1 MANPAG
7 IRAAWQEILESA
19 QQVPGVR
26 SVATV
31 DTVPMR
37 DGNNQ
42 VGYWTSAD
50 LPPPSEQPLALA
62 TSVTPDYLQVM
73 GVPLMRG
80 RFFNE
85 QDRLGH
91 ETVVVID
98 DVLAQKAFGGED
110 PIGRQLWLPDLG
122 SPFSSGDQASDAVR
136 VVGVVGH
143 VRYWGLAGDDQAQV
157 RAQFYY
163 PFAQVPEAFLARWS
177 ELTSI
182 AVRTNAAP
190 LSVLESLRGAVRGV
204 TGDQVLYE
212 VRTLEQLAAASLA
225 RQRFM
230 MMVLGIF
237 AALAMVL
244 ACIGIYGVLAYL
256 TAQRVPEIGLRMALG
271 ASAQDVLGMV
281 MRQSGVMI
289 SVGVGVGVAGG
300 VVAARLLQSYVPGVH
315 SIEPATFA
323 LMVGVLIVAALV
335 ASFVPARRASR
346 VDPMSALRQQ

>member
-1 MANPAG
+1 
-7 IRAAWQEILESA
+7 
-19 QQVPGVR
+19 
-26 SVATV
+26 
-31 DTVPMR
+31 MR
-37 DGNNQ
+37 EGNNQ

-50 LPPPSEQPLALA
+50 LPAPSEQPLALA

-73 GVPLMRG
+73 GIPLLQG
-80 RFFNE
+80 RFFSE
-85 QDRLGH
+85 QDRLGN
-91 ETVVVID
+91 EIVVVID

-110 PIGRQLWLPDLG
+110 PVGRRLWLPDLG
-122 SPFSSGDQASDAVR
+122 SPFSSGTQASDAVR

-163 PFAQVPEAFLARWS
+163 PFAQVPDSFLARWS

-190 LSVLESLRGAVRGV
+190 LSVLAPLRDAVRGV

-237 AALAMVL
+237 SVLAMVL

-256 TAQRVPEIGLRMALG
+256 TGQRVPEIGLRMALG
-271 ASAQDVLGMV
+271 ASARDVLGMV

-289 SVGVGVGVAGG
+289 FIGVGVGVVGG
-300 VVAARLLQSYVPGVH
+300 VVAARLLESYVPGVR

-323 LMVGVLIVAALV
+323 LMVAVLIGAALV

-346 VDPMSALRQQ
+346 VDPMSALRQE